1 MPDMTPVLVA
11 KSDQINGPDLIA
23 APRVVK
29 IAGVRLTGKEQATEI
44 SIEGDDKLWRPCKTV
59 VRLLAR
65 AWGNEGNNW
74 VGKNAQLFYDADVR
88 YGKDKPGGV
97 RVSHLSDLASEL
109 TVCLQVR
116 KGVVKEY
123 TIKPLATVKP
133 SPAASLPDAAA
144 VTPSTDAGQ
153 STGAASNEDKARIYF
168 DNVSEMVNLTKD
180 RMMVGGIKTRAEI
193 KLKNRPELLTLLLA
207 AIETKL
213 SALDGDMDD
222 GFGGDA

>member
-74 VGKNAQLFYDADVR
+74 IGKSAQLFYDADVR

-97 RVSHLSDLASEL
+97 RVSHLSNLSSDL

-123 TIKPLATVKP
+123 TIKPLATVKH
-133 SPAASLPDAAA
+133 SPAAPIPSAAA
-144 VTPSTDAGQ
+144 ETPLTDAGQ
-153 STGAASNEDKARIYF
+153 SIGAASNEASDPAADYAASMMDKISAAETADELDVLLEQAR
-168 DNVSEMVNLTKD
+168 K
-180 RMMVGGIKTRAEI
+180 
-193 KLKNRPELLTLLLA
+193 KLARRTELLA
-207 AIETKL
+207 GIET
-213 SALDGDMDD
+213 AV
-222 GFGGDA
+222 GFKVTFLNGVEA